1 MCYQVDGLPLL
12 PPVLADARACSY
24 CFQASECMSLHA
36 ALEGG
41 SAGSS
46 GAPDLFGF
54 ALRDVSQLHLD
65 YLRHWESMIDHEEE
79 AGRRRGAPHF
89 WALDEPS
96 LEAAVG
102 QGNASTVETKSNQP
116 VYWKFKSCIPRIGG
130 ESDGYI
136 ITLECLVPLP
146 DDERLTG
153 MALTDRVML
162 SLEKVE
168 ADGPKA
174 QQRSSTSSS
183 SSSRQTQQALSARV
197 PDIEDLYNGL
207 TQVNVAEPIAV
218 PVSKARAGYSYAYE
232 PRVAFGS
239 VSALVYSGRTWLAE
253 VQVTEHPR
261 RLIE

>member
-1 MCYQVDGLPLL
+1 ML

-46 GAPDLFGF
+46 GAPELFGF

-65 YLRHWESMIDHEEE
+65 YLRHWESMIDREEE
-79 AGRRRGAPHF
+79 AARRRGAPHF
-89 WALDEPS
+89 WALDEPP
-96 LEAAVG
+96 LEPAVV
-102 QGNASTVETKSNQP
+102 QGSTSTVDTKSDRP
-116 VYWKFKSCIPRIGG
+116 VFWKFKSCTPRIAG
-130 ESDGYI
+130 ESDGYV
-136 ITLECLVPLP
+136 ITLECLASLP

-168 ADGPKA
+168 AEGQKA

-207 TQVNVAEPIAV
+207 TQVSVADPV
-218 PVSKARAGYSYAYE
+218 PVPISKAREGYSYAYE

-239 VSALVYSGRTWLAE
+239 VSALVYSGRTWVAE
-253 VQVTEHPR
+253 VQVTEYPR